1 MEACLN
7 LPKERYAKMSIN
19 TVVPLR
25 QPDEIDD
32 PLTAILRAQ
41 PEITAMI
48 DMKNN
53 YALPK
58 L

>member
-1 MEACLN
+1 MSR
-7 LPKERYAKMSIN
+7 LPASADRRPFGDG
-19 TVVPLR
+19 TGHRPLS
-25 QPDEIDD
+25 
-32 PLTAILRAQ
+32 PLVLRAQ

>member
-1 MEACLN
+1 M
-7 LPKERYAKMSIN
+7 PTN
-19 TVVPLR
+19 TCSKGKRWLAAVALSM
-25 QPDEIDD
+25 
-32 PLTAILRAQ
+32 TFGLRAQ